1 MRISVRLKKVRKIG
15 LLAIASSTSNSS
27 SGHVDIVSTLQSH
40 GLVKYYRGNYM
51 VSASSPRHLEE
62 IVVAWC
68 PWVLRDGGKGRGARG
83 DGEARVGDGGLAVDP
98 EYLYWSPDPDRLP
111 IHASRRARQA
121 ATGSP
126 VGW

>member
-1 MRISVRLKKVRKIG
+1 MLD
-15 LLAIASSTSNSS
+15 
-27 SGHVDIVSTLQSH
+27 DIVSTLQSH

-51 VSASSPRHLEE
+51 VSVSSPRHLEE
-62 IVVAWC
+62 VVVAWC
-68 PWVLRDGGKGRGARG
+68 PWVLREGGRVGKGSGKGGVDG
-83 DGEARVGDGGLAVDP
+83 DTKGGEGLAVNP